1 MCYHVGISPLGGLV
15 DSFSQLYFTIN
26 LEEIFYFNNK
36 KNAVFMRILAFRK
49 RLNTLKYL
57 KEKDRESLVN
67 LSSILDDYVRR
78 VFKKVIAVEEL
89 NYNDIPEE
97 KAYVRKY
104 FTDLAKMFYSE

>member
-1 MCYHVGISPLGGLV
+1 MVS
-15 DSFSQLYFTIN
+15 SQLYFTIN
-26 LEEIFYFNNK
+26 LEEIFYFNDK
-36 KNAVFMRILAFRK
+36 KYRIYAVFGVSQTP
-49 RLNTLKYL
+49 NTLKYL

-89 NYNDIPEE
+89 NYNDIPKE

>member
-1 MCYHVGISPLGGLV
+1 MRR
-15 DSFSQLYFTIN
+15 YFILAT
-26 LEEIFYFNNK
+26 K
-36 KNAVFMRILAFRK
+36 KRRIYAVFGVSQTP
-49 RLNTLKYL
+49 NTLKYL

-78 VFKKVIAVEEL
+78 VFKKVIDVEEL

>member
-1 MCYHVGISPLGGLV
+1 MDRDAYGVRSD
-15 DSFSQLYFTIN
+15 DSHGD
-26 LEEIFYFNNK
+26 
-36 KNAVFMRILAFRK
+36 
-49 RLNTLKYL
+49 TLKYL

-89 NYNDIPEE
+89 NYNDIPKE
-97 KAYVRKY
+97 KAYVREY